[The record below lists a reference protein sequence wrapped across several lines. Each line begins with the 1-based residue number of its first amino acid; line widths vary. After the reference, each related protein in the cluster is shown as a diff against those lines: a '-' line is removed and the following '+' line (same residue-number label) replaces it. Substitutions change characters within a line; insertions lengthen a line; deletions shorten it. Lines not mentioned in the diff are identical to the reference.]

1 MRQAACR
8 GGQQARLTACP
19 LSFLSLSQEDYD
31 QNLDDVARMNDE
43 GERYDLV
50 Q

>member
-1 MRQAACR
+1 MVYV
-8 GGQQARLTACP
+8 T
-19 LSFLSLSQEDYD
+19 QEDYD

-43 GERYDLV
+43 GERYDLI